1 MRFKWPQM
9 DNVRYLFVIARGSLL
24 RSPADMLVFLPNLGS
39 RRLPSPAPNSQ
50 DRLTNSIPMKTSNL
64 LIRNFACL
72 LVCRGV
78 SPAGPRPFWAWPRGR
93 FCGTALLGVWRAVK
107 HEPRG

>member
-1 MRFKWPQM
+1 MTNRKRPQKTRLPSA
-9 DNVRYLFVIARGSLL
+9 VVIPRGSPLC
-24 RSPADMLVFLPNLGS
+24 SPADMLVFLPNLGS
-39 RRLPSPAPNSQ
+39 RRLPSLAPKSQ

-78 SPAGPRPFWAWPRGR
+78 SLAGLFPFWAGCRVFLIHKKRGS
-93 FCGTALLGVWRAVK
+93 GPV
-107 HEPRG
+107 